1 MKKTVLFLTSL
12 GFLLFFSLLP
22 AEETPSYKV
31 IVHLSNPI
39 SSMTKELASK
49 LFLKKVSKWDNGH
62 PVLPV
67 DLTEASS
74 VRERLSKELHGKSVA
89 AIKGYWQ
96 QKIFSGRDIPPLEK
110 GSDAEVLS
118 YVRANPDAIGYV
130 SGNATAENVK
140 VVKITP

>member
-12 GFLLFFSLLP
+12 GFLLFFSLLQ

-31 IVHLSNPI
+31 IVNLSNPI

-67 DLTEASS
+67 DLTEASA

-96 QKIFSGRDIPPLEK
+96 QKIFSGRDIPPIEK
-110 GSDAEVLS
+110 TSDAEVLS
-118 YVRANPDAIGYV
+118 YVRTNPDAIGYV
-130 SGNATAENVK
+130 SAGAAAENVK